1 MAKSFIDRLIDDW
14 MMNIFKLIIKQ
25 TGPVFVL
32 SVYLIVG
39 LHLYAFLWFIMR
51 VLPKRLGTEY
61 AYAWAAIGLIIVYNI
76 VYNHFLAVVVKPNGP
91 ADLRKIELL
100 RCEYKR
106 RANRKS
112 IVNTLEKSDR
122 FVGLSPDVKRLL
134 RYRHKTMLD
143 LDLFCDKKC
152 RKCVEVKPARTHHC
166 SICDKCVFLYDHHC
180 PWINNCVGLENY
192 RYFLLFIFY
201 LWVGLIYNGITILA
215 IWNHHIYNDNKA
227 IFSFLSLIDLVLGL
241 VLVLFNGWN
250 WYVAFCGYTTFEFWA
265 KSTNVYGHE
274 KM

>member
-1 MAKSFIDRLIDDW
+1 MSKSFMDRLIDDW
-14 MMNIFKLIIKQ
+14 MMGAFKHMLKVM
-25 TGPVFVL
+25 GPALVIA
-32 SVYLIVG
+32 VYFIVG

-51 VLPKRLGTEY
+51 VLPRRLGTEF
-61 AYAWAAIGLIIVYNI
+61 AYVWASIGLILVYNI
-76 VYNHFLAVVVKPNGP
+76 VYNHFLAVVVKPSGP
-91 ADLRKIELL
+91 ADLRKIEVM

-122 FVGLSPDVKRLL
+122 FDGLSSDVKRLL

-152 RKCVEVKPARTHHC
+152 KKCVEVKPARTHHC
-166 SICDKCVFLYDHHC
+166 SICNKCVFLYDHHC

-201 LWVGLIYNGITILA
+201 LFVGLVYNGITIVA
-215 IWNHHIYNDNKA
+215 IWNHHIYNDHKA
-227 IFSFLSLIDLVLGL
+227 LFTFL
-241 VLVLFNGWN
+241 
-250 WYVAFCGYTTFEFWA
+250 
-265 KSTNVYGHE
+265 
-274 KM
+274 